1 MKSVKITLPA
11 LKQGGMQIKFNLGLH
26 SFNRQY
32 FEQIKI
38 FKVNSWVMVFV
49 LLIIC
54 LLFYF
59 FNKKSEEVT
68 RVYQIIEYEGNK
80 YLDQYG
86 NAHEI
91 DFPFETFQKIEKVK
105 LTNQKQNPGHLFL
118 EKKKNIFREYVKK
131 TGVTISG
138 LGNQATLEMNKELSD
153 AFIQD
158 ILLLFGE
165 GEKSFKFF
173 SNTEDLFK
181 IETALM
187 EQKKYGI
194 PASITL
200 AQAAIA
206 TDFGESIPANN
217 YFQLESN
224 DKNEYTNS
232 ITEFLSSREIEVKK
246 DNIVS
251 KMVKPLKGTDLYECK
266 VKIYLASYN
275 TPWQSFRAHSK
286 YLSEQKQFNT
296 LFNESKDYRW
306 WVEKLG
312 HKKFGGLGYN
322 SSPDYPKKLKEVIQ
336 KYHLYLLDH

>member
-1 MKSVKITLPA
+1 MKPVKITLPA
-11 LKQGGMQIKFNLGLH
+11 LKQGGLQIKFNLGLH

-38 FKVNSWVMVFV
+38 FRINSWVMVFV
-49 LLIIC
+49 LMIIC
-54 LLFYF
+54 LIFYQ
-59 FNKKSEEVT
+59 FNKQQEEVT
-68 RVYQIIEYEGNK
+68 RVYQIVEYEGNK

-91 DFPFETFQKIEKVK
+91 EFPFETFKKIE
-105 LTNQKQNPGHLFL
+105 NIKQTGQPTNPGRLFL
-118 EKKKNIFREYVKK
+118 ERKKSIFQKYVRK
-131 TGVTISG
+131 TGLTISG
-138 LGNQATLEMNKELSD
+138 LNNQTTLEMNKELSD

-165 GEKSFKFF
+165 DEEGFEFF

-206 TDFGESIPANN
+206 TSFGESIPGNN
-217 YFQLESN
+217 YFKLEGAN
-224 DKNEYTNS
+224 KNGFTDYKTV
-232 ITEFLSSREIEVKK
+232 FLSTSEIEREKDKIISKK
-246 DNIVS
+246 
-251 KMVKPLKGTDLYECK
+251 VKPLNGMDLYECK
-266 VKIYLASYN
+266 VKVYLESYQ
-275 TPWQSFRAHSK
+275 TPWQSFRAHST
-286 YLSEQKQFNT
+286 YLSENRQFKT
-296 LFNESKDYRW
+296 LFDETKDYRR

-312 HKKFGGLGYN
+312 PKKFGGLGYHA
-322 SSPDYPKKLKEVIQ
+322 SPEYPKMLKEVIQ